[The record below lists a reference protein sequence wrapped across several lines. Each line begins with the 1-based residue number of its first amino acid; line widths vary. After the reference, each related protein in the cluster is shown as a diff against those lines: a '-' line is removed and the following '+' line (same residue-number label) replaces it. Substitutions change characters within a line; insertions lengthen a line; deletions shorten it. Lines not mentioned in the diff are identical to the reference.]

1 MSCHSQSP
9 PQTPLLV
16 RKLCIILILVVSC
29 VFLRQR
35 CTPIIH
41 PPGILARAEPQQVN
55 YITPQPPIKKDG
67 WTLKPLAT
75 FSLEAR
81 VLSAKHYT
89 DDFTAPLSPTD
100 LALGWGRMS
109 DSSVLD
115 KIDITQGNRFYR
127 WRYWGDAP
135 LPEKEIKA
143 HSANMHIIPADDAVA
158 DKLHSLRKGAVVRL
172 AGSLVEASHPKG
184 DKPWTSSLT
193 RDDAGEGACEII
205 LVKSL
210 IVK

>member
-1 MSCHSQSP
+1 MLATRSHLRKLP
-9 PQTPLLV
+9 LV
-16 RKLCIILILVVSC
+16 RKLWITFIIVGACLL
-29 VFLRQR
+29 LRQQ
-35 CTPIIH
+35 CTPIH
-41 PPGILARAEPQQVN
+41 HQPGILARSEPQQTN
-55 YITPQPPIKKDG
+55 FGTPQPSVTKDG
-67 WTLKPLAT
+67 WSLKPLAT

-81 VLSAKHYT
+81 VLSVTHYT

-115 KIDITQGNRFYR
+115 KIDVTQGNRFYR

-135 LPEKEIKA
+135 IPEQEIKD

-158 DKLHSLRKGAVVRL
+158 GKLRALRKGAVVRL
-172 AGSLVEASHPKG
+172 AGSLVEATHPKG

-193 RDDAGEGACEII
+193 RDDTGEGACEII

-210 IVK
+210 IVR